1 MSGEPI
7 PVKLDRRIAELF
19 PRFLA
24 NCSRD
29 AATLR
34 GAVDTA
40 DWAVV
45 SRIGHTLF
53 GLGGGYGLPEITRF
67 GRDIELASKR
77 RDGVQVGKLAAEL
90 ADYLARLKPV
100 FE

>member
-1 MSGEPI
+1 MSAEPS
-7 PVKLDRRIAELF
+7 PVKLDRRIAELY

-29 AATLR
+29 AGTLR
-34 GAVDTA
+34 GAAQTA

-77 RDGVQVGKLAAEL
+77 QDAVRIEQLAAEL
-90 ADYLARLKPV
+90 ADYLARLKPI